1 MKAMLVLENGSVF
14 EGPSIG
20 VGGEKAGRVV
30 LDTAVVGYQEMISD
44 PANAGKILIPTYP
57 LIGNYGVAE
66 KFYESSKCWINGL
79 AIREESRI
87 YSNWQAKGPFGEWL
101 KKEGILAASGIDTRT
116 LAVEIRDRGE
126 IFGIISTETSDKA
139 LLLEKLAK
147 YKDAPERD
155 FISRIS
161 VKRITDL
168 SHSGSGPRIAV
179 LDMGILNS
187 FLRQLEAL
195 RCRVTLLPYDTDA
208 AKITALKPDGL
219 ILASGP
225 EEDIAMPLIAKTVK
239 ALLGKIP
246 MMGISAGHEIIGLAL
261 GAKIKAM
268 KVGHHGVNYPVKGE
282 DSYKGEIT
290 VQNHSLV
297 VDEGS
302 LKTKREV
309 SITLRN
315 INDGTIEEMESRP
328 LKFISAQYYPVSP
341 GFGEVNS
348 LFKRFLKMMRP
359 ARSSKEVA
367 YAKT

>member
-1 MKAMLVLENGSVF
+1 
-14 EGPSIG
+14 
-20 VGGEKAGRVV
+20 
-30 LDTAVVGYQEMISD
+30 
-44 PANAGKILIPTYP
+44 
-57 LIGNYGVAE
+57 
-66 KFYESSKCWINGL
+66 
-79 AIREESRI
+79 
-87 YSNWQAKGPFGEWL
+87 
-101 KKEGILAASGIDTRT
+101 
-116 LAVEIRDRGE
+116 
-126 IFGIISTETSDKA
+126 
-139 LLLEKLAK
+139 
-147 YKDAPERD
+147 
-155 FISRIS
+155 
-161 VKRITDL
+161 
-168 SHSGSGPRIAV
+168 
-179 LDMGILNS
+179 
-187 FLRQLEAL
+187 
-195 RCRVTLLPYDTDA
+195 
-208 AKITALKPDGL
+208 
-219 ILASGP
+219 
-225 EEDIAMPLIAKTVK
+225 
-239 ALLGKIP
+239 